1 MSRMRI
7 RTARFIATALL
18 ALLLLPVAAHA
29 DSQRN
34 GDFIVYYSAISSTLI
49 TPAVAQANDLRRGR
63 HIGLINIA
71 VKRGLDPARA
81 APVPATISGSVRNLS
96 DQSTTLHF
104 RAVSEP
110 GAVYY
115 LAEFPV
121 SGIDTLRFDL
131 RVRPAGGGVIPVSF
145 SRDFNTD

>member
-1 MSRMRI
+1 MSRIRI
-7 RTARFIATALL
+7 RAVRFIGAALL
-18 ALLLLPVAAHA
+18 ALLLPPLTAHA
-29 DSQRN
+29 DSQRS

-49 TPAVAQANDLRRGR
+49 TPAVAQTNDLRRGR

-71 VKRGLDPARA
+71 VKRGRDPASA

-104 RAVSEP
+104 RAVKEP

-131 RVRPAGGGVIPVSF
+131 RVQPAGGSVIPVSF

>member
-1 MSRMRI
+1 MTRVRI
-7 RTARFIATALL
+7 RGLHFIGALVL
-18 ALLLLPVAAHA
+18 ALSLLPAAARA
-29 DSQRN
+29 DSQRS

-49 TPAVAQANDLRRGR
+49 TPAVARANDLGRGR
-63 HIGLINIA
+63 DIGLINIA
-71 VKRGLDPARA
+71 VKRGRDPASA
-81 APVPATISGSVRNLS
+81 APVAATISGSVRNLS
-96 DQSTTLHF
+96 GQSTTLHF

-131 RVRPAGGGVIPVSF
+131 RVQPVRGSVIPVSF

>member
-7 RTARFIATALL
+7 RALRFIGAALL
-18 ALLLLPVAAHA
+18 ALILLPGAAHA
-29 DSQRN
+29 DSQRS

-49 TPAVAQANDLRRGR
+49 TPAVAQANDLRRGT

-71 VKRGLDPARA
+71 VKRGHDPASA
-81 APVPATISGSVRNLS
+81 VPVPATVSGSVRDLS
-96 DQSTTLHF
+96 DHGTTLHF
-104 RAVSEP
+104 RAVREP

-115 LAEFPV
+115 LAEYPV

-131 RVRPAGGGVIPVSF
+131 RVQPAGGNVIPLSF
-145 SRDFNTD
+145 NRDFDTD

>member
-7 RTARFIATALL
+7 RAVRFIGAALL
-18 ALLLLPVAAHA
+18 ALFLPPLTAHA
-29 DSQRN
+29 DSQRS
-34 GDFIVYYSAISSTLI
+34 GDFIVYYNAISSTLI
-49 TPAVAQANDLRRGR
+49 TPAVAQTNDLRRGR

-71 VKRGLDPARA
+71 VKRGRDPASA
-81 APVPATISGSVRNLS
+81 APVPATISGSVRNLR

-104 RAVSEP
+104 RAVREP

-131 RVRPAGGGVIPVSF
+131 RVQPAGGGVIPVSF

>member
-7 RTARFIATALL
+7 RALRFIGAALL
-18 ALLLLPVAAHA
+18 ALILLPGAAHA
-29 DSQRN
+29 DSQRS

-49 TPAVAQANDLRRGR
+49 TPAVARANDLGRGR

-71 VKRGLDPARA
+71 VKRGRDPASA
-81 APVPATISGSVRNLS
+81 VPVAATITGSVRNLS

-131 RVRPAGGGVIPVSF
+131 RVQPVGGSVIPVAF

>member
-1 MSRMRI
+1 MTRVRI
-7 RTARFIATALL
+7 RGLHFIGAL
-18 ALLLLPVAAHA
+18 ALALSLLPAAARA
-29 DSQRN
+29 DSQRS

-49 TPAVAQANDLRRGR
+49 TPAVAQANDLRRGK

-71 VKRGLDPARA
+71 VKRGSDPASA
-81 APVPATISGSVRNLS
+81 APVAATITGSVRNLS

-131 RVRPAGGGVIPVSF
+131 RVRPVGGSVIPVSF

>member
-7 RTARFIATALL
+7 RAVRFIGAALL
-18 ALLLLPVAAHA
+18 ALFLLPCKAHA
-29 DSQRN
+29 DSQRS

-71 VKRGLDPARA
+71 VKRGRDPASA

-104 RAVSEP
+104 RAVKEP

-131 RVRPAGGGVIPVSF
+131 RVQPAGGSVIPVSF

>member
-1 MSRMRI
+1 MTRMRVSGL
-7 RTARFIATALL
+7 RFIGAVLL
-18 ALLLLPVAAHA
+18 ALPLLPAAARA
-29 DSQRN
+29 DSQRS

-49 TPAVAQANDLRRGR
+49 TPAVAHANGLERGKDT
-63 HIGLINIA
+63 GLINIA
-71 VKRGLDPARA
+71 VKRGRDPASA
-81 APVPATISGSVRNLS
+81 APVPATITGSVRNLS
-96 DQSTTLHF
+96 GQSTALHF

-115 LAEFPV
+115 LAEYPV

-131 RVRPAGGGVIPVSF
+131 RVHPVGGSVIAVVF